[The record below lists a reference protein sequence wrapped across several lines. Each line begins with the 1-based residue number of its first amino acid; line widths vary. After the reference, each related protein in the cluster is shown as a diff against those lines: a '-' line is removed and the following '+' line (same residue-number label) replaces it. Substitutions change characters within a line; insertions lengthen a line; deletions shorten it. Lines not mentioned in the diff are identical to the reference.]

1 MALENGRMRS
11 TCLILM
17 MTCLMVTHLPS
28 QTRRSAGFT
37 GRNPLCSTLFVP
49 KQIGE
54 EFVYP
59 VGKGVSAPVLMKG
72 TEPTVPSDKTT
83 VKGVAIVCGIVARD
97 GQIHTAS
104 IDRAIGNGL
113 DEIAMD
119 TVKQWKFRPAMKD
132 GKPVA
137 APIDL
142 QIKFGD

>member
-1 MALENGRMRS
+1 MQR

-17 MTCLMVTHLPS
+17 MTSLMVTYLPA
-28 QTRRSAGFT
+28 QTHSSGGFT

-59 VGKGVSAPVLMKG
+59 VGKGVSAPVLVTG
-72 TEPTVPSDKTT
+72 TKPTVPSDKSS

-97 GQIHTAS
+97 GRIHSAS
-104 IDRAIGNGL
+104 MDRAIGNGL

-132 GKPVA
+132 GGPVA

-142 QIKFGD
+142 QVKFGD